1 MKGNQ
6 DFVGKTTKIEKSYK
20 YKVNYLDIKLED
32 NKAIQISYPNSFFD
46 AGNFLEIKNRDFLKY
61 SLCNNKVSYIQNIR
75 NNNTLDELYFSIQ
88 ESNGFQ
94 IFISIALF
102 IFNLIQLKKI
112 RDSSSILKTDDT
124 HLQPKTVLMNIND
137 FTKRHSVLTFLIVVS
152 ILIFGYLVLNS
163 VKQTQFFASN
173 ISILKYFI
181 LLSGLFIPLPFVIA
195 NYILLKKVKI

>member
-20 YKVNYLDIKLED
+20 YKVNYLDITLED
-32 NKAIQISYPNSFFD
+32 SKAIQISYPNSFFD

-61 SLCNNKVSYIQNIR
+61 RLCNNKVCYIQNIR

-88 ESNGFQ
+88 ESNVFQ
-94 IFISIALF
+94 IFISITLF
-102 IFNLIQLKKI
+102 IFNLIQLKKL

-152 ILIFGYLVLNS
+152 ILIFGYLILNS

-173 ISILKYFI
+173 IYILKYFI
-181 LLSGLFIPLPFVIA
+181 LLFSLFIPLPFVIV
-195 NYILLKKVKI
+195 NYMLLKKVKI